1 MYREGGFLDKFMINR
16 VIEEGNY
23 IVRTGDTVRK
33 MASVFGL
40 SKSTIHKDLRERL
53 LQIDV
58 NLYKKVSN
66 ILDYHTNV
74 RHIRGGEST
83 RRKFLEKNA
92 N

>member
-1 MYREGGFLDKFMINR
+1 MVNR

-23 IVRTGDTVRK
+23 IIKTGKTVRE
-33 MASVFGL
+33 MAQVFGL

-53 LQIDV
+53 LEID
-58 NLYKKVSN
+58 NELYSQVSN
-66 ILDYHTNV
+66 ILQYHIDI

-83 RRKFLEKNA
+83 RRKFSEKNA